1 MKENSIEEEI
11 KIALD
16 KFLDN
21 KDKDSAILIVEK
33 FILGNYI
40 LRGGRTNIVKDS
52 LRYIL
57 SDYKRVLKENEELK
71 ETLKCTQNSWYED
84 TIKIEEMKKQIDL
97 DNECEIA
104 LNSKVMD
111 LEKEIEELKTI
122 NQMQKYRI
130 EVIDERELIS
140 KDKIKEILGIEED
153 INNEKLLSL
162 LQTIVDEN
170 SRLED
175 IEDRKIQIE
184 YNNVFNKGVKSVED
198 KIKAK
203 IEELDE
209 EIKVKKEIA
218 RKPMDR
224 VSGRLLTDNIVELEK
239 AKKVLQSL
247 LEKE

>member
-104 LNSKVMD
+104 LNM
-111 LEKEIEELKTI
+111 
-122 NQMQKYRI
+122 
-130 EVIDERELIS
+130 
-140 KDKIKEILGIEED
+140 
-153 INNEKLLSL
+153 
-162 LQTIVDEN
+162 
-170 SRLED
+170 
-175 IEDRKIQIE
+175 
-184 YNNVFNKGVKSVED
+184 NVK
-198 KIKAK
+198 
-203 IEELDE
+203 
-209 EIKVKKEIA
+209 
-218 RKPMDR
+218 
-224 VSGRLLTDNIVELEK
+224 
-239 AKKVLQSL
+239 
-247 LEKE
+247 

>member
-1 MKENSIEEEI
+1 MLSEEEKKAI
-11 KIALD
+11 DELKEEI
-16 KFLDN
+16 N
-21 KDKDSAILIVEK
+21 KPVEVPEDRFNT
-33 FILGNYI
+33 FILY
-40 LRGGRTNIVKDS
+40 NIESAK
-52 LRYIL
+52 I
-57 SDYKRVLKENEELK
+57 VLNLIKKQSKEIEELK

-175 IEDRKIQIE
+175 IEDRKLQIE

-203 IEELDE
+203 IEE
-209 EIKVKKEIA
+209 VKNGTF
-218 RKPMDR
+218 D
-224 VSGRLLTDNIVELEK
+224 
-239 AKKVLQSL
+239 AKIVLQSL